1 MSRPYHGMS
10 AAAVPAARWQK
21 ASASN
26 SQGNCVEVAPLPG
39 GQIAVRN
46 SRHPLGPVLIY
57 TRSEL
62 AAFLH
67 GAKSGEFDHLTS

>member
-1 MSRPYHGMS
+1 MSRIHHGMS
-10 AAAVPAARWQK
+10 AAAVGAANWQK

-26 SQGNCVEVAPLPG
+26 SQGNCVEVAPLPD

-46 SRHPLGPVLIY
+46 SHHPLGPVLIY

-62 AAFLH
+62 AAFLN
-67 GAKSGEFDHLTS
+67 GAKNGEFDHLTG